1 MRSSRN
7 LSSGRHKQK
16 AEGDFF
22 SRVYRLVACIPPG
35 QVATYGQ
42 ISAMLGNP
50 GAARTVGWAMQ
61 AAGEGLPCH
70 RVVNASGA
78 LSPPEVFGPGVQRER
93 LEHEGVSFLPSGR
106 IDLKHHL
113 WSGEGVNL
121 EGEVSGSW

>member
-1 MRSSRN
+1 MN
-7 LSSGRHKQK
+7 HSSGRHKQK

-22 SRVYRLVACIPPG
+22 SRVYRLVACIPSG

-42 ISAMLGNP
+42 IAAMLGNP

-61 AAGEGLPCH
+61 AASDGLPCH
-70 RVVNASGA
+70 RVVSASGA

-93 LEHEGVSFLPSGR
+93 LEHEGVSFLPNGR

-121 EGEVSGSW
+121 EGEVSGPW

>member
-1 MRSSRN
+1 MN
-7 LSSGRHKQK
+7 HSSGRHKQK

-22 SRVYRLVACIPPG
+22 SRVYRLVARIPPG

-42 ISAMLGNP
+42 IAAMLGNP

-61 AAGEGLPCH
+61 AASDGLPCH
-70 RVVNASGA
+70 RVVSASGA

-93 LEHEGVSFLPSGR
+93 LEHEGVSFLPNGR

-121 EGEVSGSW
+121 EGEVSGPW